1 MQTVDV
7 VVIGSGI
14 HGLVS
19 ATVLADSGL
28 DVLVLEQGD
37 QIGGAIASGEVT
49 LPGYTHDL
57 YAMSMNLFVVSPFYA
72 KYGEELRSHGLNF
85 VASKHPYA
93 SAFPDGTSLRVSTDA
108 EETALMWKQHSVED
122 AKGWERLGR
131 LYSDFTQVY
140 FPLYVQPLPS
150 KSVVSALRAAW
161 KVRKSTPLSELAPLM
176 LSSTRTFGD
185 RYFSTPE
192 AKSMASAWGM
202 HLDFAPDVASGA
214 LFPLL
219 ELYGNMLG
227 GMSIVEGGAGKLPEA
242 IAAVLRARGGS
253 IRTGSSVTQVMT
265 GPEGVTGVE
274 LASGEKIAARQGV
287 VSTTP
292 LPLLVDRLLSEQA
305 IPASL
310 QEAAKNYTFGPGTM
324 MIHLA
329 LDNPIPWQDPRL
341 ADVTYVH
348 LGPYVDD
355 MARTYQQA
363 KAGILPDEP
372 LLVIGQA
379 SAIDPSRVSIP
390 GHHTAWVEVRMLPG
404 EITGD
409 AAGEL
414 AGSTW
419 DEAASSFT
427 ERILDKLERYAPGL
441 RKHIVSSATLTPL
454 DLERANPNLVGGDS
468 VSGSHHQH
476 QLFGMRPSLELA
488 RYATPI
494 KGLYIAGAGTWPGG
508 GVNAISGQL
517 AAERL
522 LRDRRAQTDGTLGG
536 LRRNGNQIL
545 QRFRAAAQKARTT
558 K

>member
-1 MQTVDV
+1 MHTVDV
-7 VVIGSGI
+7 IVIGAGI

-19 ATVLADSGL
+19 ATVLAETGL
-28 DVLVLEQGD
+28 DVLVLEQAD

-72 KYGEELRSHGLNF
+72 KYGDELRGHGLNF

-93 SAFPDGTSLRVSTDA
+93 SAFPDGTSLRVSTDI
-108 EETALMWKQHSVED
+108 EETALMWKQHSPED
-122 AKGWERLGR
+122 AKGWERLGQ
-131 LYSDFTQVY
+131 LYNDFTQVY

-161 KVRKSTPLSELAPLM
+161 KVRRSTPASELVPLM
-176 LSSTRTFGD
+176 LSSTRTFGE

-192 AKSMASAWGM
+192 AKSLAAAWGM

-227 GMSIVEGGAGKLPEA
+227 GMNIVEGGAGKLPEA
-242 IAAVLRARGGS
+242 VAAVLHARGGT
-253 IRTGSSVTQVMT
+253 IRTGADVTQVLT
-265 GPEGVTGVE
+265 GPEGVTGVK
-274 LASGEKIAARQGV
+274 LASGEEIAVRQGV
-287 VSTTP
+287 ISTTP
-292 LPLLVDRLLSEQA
+292 LPLLVDRLLSDQEF
-305 IPASL
+305 PPSM
-310 QEAAKNYTFGPGTM
+310 QEAADNYTFGPGTM

-329 LDNPIPWQDPRL
+329 LDGPIPWQDSRL

-363 KAGILPDEP
+363 VAGILPDEP
-372 LLVIGQA
+372 LLVVGQP
-379 SAIDPSRVSIP
+379 SALDPSRVGVP
-390 GHHTAWVEVRMLPG
+390 GHHTAWVEVRMLPS
-404 EITGD
+404 EINGD
-409 AAGEL
+409 AVGEL
-414 AGSTW
+414 GSSTW
-419 DEAASSFT
+419 DEASAPFT

-441 RKHIVSSATLTPL
+441 RKHILSCVTITPL

-488 RYATPI
+488 RYKTPI
-494 KGLYIAGAGTWPGG
+494 KGLYMAGAATWPGG

-522 LRDRRAQTDGTLGG
+522 ITDRQSRWTAPRWLPTPLEIFQRIRST
-536 LRRNGNQIL
+536 IL
-545 QRFRAAAQKARTT
+545 
-558 K
+558 

>member
-1 MQTVDV
+1 
-7 VVIGSGI
+7 
-14 HGLVS
+14 
-19 ATVLADSGL
+19 
-28 DVLVLEQGD
+28 
-37 QIGGAIASGEVT
+37 
-49 LPGYTHDL
+49 
-57 YAMSMNLFVVSPFYA
+57 
-72 KYGEELRSHGLNF
+72 
-85 VASKHPYA
+85 
-93 SAFPDGTSLRVSTDA
+93 
-108 EETALMWKQHSVED
+108 
-122 AKGWERLGR
+122 
-131 LYSDFTQVY
+131 
-140 FPLYVQPLPS
+140 
-150 KSVVSALRAAW
+150 
-161 KVRKSTPLSELAPLM
+161 
-176 LSSTRTFGD
+176 
-185 RYFSTPE
+185 
-192 AKSMASAWGM
+192 
-202 HLDFAPDVASGA
+202 
-214 LFPLL
+214 
-219 ELYGNMLG
+219 
-227 GMSIVEGGAGKLPEA
+227 
-242 IAAVLRARGGS
+242 
-253 IRTGSSVTQVMT
+253 
-265 GPEGVTGVE
+265 
-274 LASGEKIAARQGV
+274 
-287 VSTTP
+287 
-292 LPLLVDRLLSEQA
+292 
-305 IPASL
+305 
-310 QEAAKNYTFGPGTM
+310 
-324 MIHLA
+324 
-329 LDNPIPWQDPRL
+329 
-341 ADVTYVH
+341 
-348 LGPYVDD
+348 
-355 MARTYQQA
+355 
-363 KAGILPDEP
+363 

>member
-1 MQTVDV
+1 MQSVDV
-7 VVIGSGI
+7 VVIGAGI

-19 ATVLADSGL
+19 ATILADSGL

-37 QIGGAIASGEVT
+37 HVGGAIASGAVT

-72 KYGEELRSHGLNF
+72 KYGEELRGHGLNF

-93 SAFPDGTSLRVSTDA
+93 SAFPDGTSLRVSTDT
-108 EETALMWKQHSVED
+108 EETALMWKQHSAED
-122 AKGWERLGR
+122 AEGWERLGR
-131 LYSDFTQVY
+131 LYNDFTQVY

-161 KVRKSTPLSELAPLM
+161 KVRRSTPLSELAPLM

-185 RYFSTPE
+185 RYFSTRE
-192 AKSMASAWGM
+192 AKSLASAWGM

-242 IAAVLRARGGS
+242 VAKLLRGRGGS
-253 IRTGSSVTQVMT
+253 IRTGADVIQVMT
-265 GPEGVTGVE
+265 GPEGVTGVQ
-274 LASGEKIAARQGV
+274 LDSGETIAVRQGV
-287 VSTTP
+287 ISTTP
-292 LPLLVDRLLSEQA
+292 LPLLVDRLLSNQA
-305 IPASL
+305 IPASMR
-310 QEAAKNYTFGPGTM
+310 EAAKNYAFGPGTM

-329 LDNPIPWQDPRL
+329 LDGPIPWQDSRL

-379 SAIDPSRVSIP
+379 SSVDPSRVTTP

-404 EITGD
+404 EIAGD
-409 AAGEL
+409 AAGDL
-414 AGSTW
+414 GGSTW
-419 DEAASSFT
+419 DEASGPFT

-441 RKHIVSSATLTPL
+441 RKHILASTTLTPL

-476 QLFGMRPSLELA
+476 QLFGMRPSLGLA
-488 RYATPI
+488 RYACPI
-494 KGLYIAGAGTWPGG
+494 NGLYIAGAGTWPGG

-522 LRDRRAQTDGTLGG
+522 LRDRRAQMDGTLGG
-536 LRRNGNQIL
+536 LRRSGLQIL
-545 QRFRAAAQKARTT
+545 PRFRSAAQNAVKS